1 MSSDADYAGSMPATQ
16 GAYGVQRLRDLQLF
30 RPTSGMWANLAM
42 RIVEAGSG
50 ETVVEAD
57 VSLDAHGR
65 RGSIHGGAVAAIA
78 DAALA
83 CAGGTLV
90 EEGEVPTTVE
100 LAVDFYRAVG
110 PGRVTARGLV
120 RGRSGHLVY
129 STATIEQEGVVVA
142 EARATIALVR
152 PS

>member
-1 MSSDADYAGSMPATQ
+1 MPAKP
-16 GAYGVQRLRDLQLF
+16 GVFGVQRLRDLQLF
-30 RPTSGMWANLAM
+30 RPTSGMWANLGM
-42 RIVEAGSG
+42 RIVEAASG
-50 ETVVEAD
+50 EVLVEGEFA
-57 VSLDAHGR
+57 LDAHGR
-65 RGSIHGGAVAAIA
+65 QGSIHRGAVAAIA

-100 LAVDFYRAVG
+100 LALDFYQAVA

-120 RGRSGHLVY
+120 RGRAGHLVY
-129 STATIEQEGVVVA
+129 TTATIEQEGVVVA